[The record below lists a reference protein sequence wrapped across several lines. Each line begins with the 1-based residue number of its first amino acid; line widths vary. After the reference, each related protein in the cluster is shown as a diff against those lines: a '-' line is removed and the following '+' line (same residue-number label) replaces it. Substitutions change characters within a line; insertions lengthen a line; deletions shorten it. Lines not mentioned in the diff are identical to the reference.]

1 MYVITGAT
9 GHTGRAIAE
18 RLLAQ
23 GKPVRAIGRD
33 AARLQPLTAKGAEPF
48 VGALEDPEAMARA
61 FSGAEAVYTLVPTN
75 PAAPDVRADQN
86 RVGEA
91 LATAIAKARVPYV
104 VNLSSVGAHLSEKVG
119 PIKGLYDIEQ
129 RFNRLE
135 GTNVLHLR
143 PTFFMENLL
152 MNVQMIKNMGIN
164 GTPMKPDVAIPMIA
178 TKDIAAEAAERLLRL
193 DFKGKSVKEL
203 LGPREW
209 TMTEMTAILGRAI
222 GKPSLPYVQFPYED
236 AEKAMIGMGLS
247 PDVARGYI
255 EMYRAFNDGII
266 KPTEKRSAKN
276 TTPTSFEKFAEEFA
290 AIYKKS

>member
-1 MYVITGAT
+1 MYVIAGAT
-9 GHTGRAIAE
+9 GHTGSAIVE
-18 RLLAQ
+18 KLLAE
-23 GKPVRAIGRD
+23 GKQVLAVARS
-33 AARLQPLTAKGAEPF
+33 AAHLQPLAAKGAEPF
-48 VGALEDPEAMARA
+48 VGSVEDPQAMARA
-61 FSGAEAVYTLVPTN
+61 FSGAEAVYTLVPPH
-75 PAAPDVRADQN
+75 PAASDFRAYQN

-91 LATAIAKARVPYV
+91 LAAAIETARVPHV

-119 PIKGLYDIEQ
+119 PIAGLYDVEQ

-143 PTFFMENLL
+143 PTYFMENFLI
-152 MNVQMIKNMGIN
+152 NIPMIKTMGIN

-178 TKDIAAEAAERLLRL
+178 TRDIAAEAADRLLRL

-203 LGPREW
+203 LGPRDL
-209 TMTEMTAILGRAI
+209 TMTEATAILGKAI
-222 GKPSLPYVQFPYED
+222 GKEPLPYVQFPYDD

-255 EMYRAFNDGII
+255 EMYRAFNDGLI

>member
-48 VGALEDPEAMARA
+48 VGVLEDPDAMARA

-164 GTPMKPDVAIPMIA
+164 GTPMKPDVAIPIIA

-247 PDVARGYI
+247 PDVARGD
-255 EMYRAFNDGII
+255 R
-266 KPTEKRSAKN
+266 
-276 TTPTSFEKFAEEFA
+276 
-290 AIYKKS
+290 KSV

>member
-48 VGALEDPEAMARA
+48 VGVLEDPDAMARA
-61 FSGAEAVYTLVPTN
+61 FSDAEAVYTLVPTN

-129 RFNRLE
+129 RFNRLG

-164 GTPMKPDVAIPMIA
+164 GTPMKPDVAIPIIA

-247 PDVARGYI
+247 PDVARSYI

-266 KPTEKRSAKN
+266 KPTEQRSAKN

>member
-9 GHTGRAIAE
+9 GHTGRAIVE
-18 RLLAQ
+18 KLLAE
-23 GKPVRAIGRD
+23 GKPVRAV
-33 AARLQPLTAKGAEPF
+33 ARNAEHLKPLAAKGAEPF
-48 VGALEDPEAMARA
+48 VGSLEDADAMARA
-61 FSGAEAVYTLVPTN
+61 FSGAEGVYTLVPT
-75 PAAPDVRADQN
+75 PLTAPDVRASQN

-91 LATAIAKARVPYV
+91 LATAIAKARVPFV

-119 PIKGLYDIEQ
+119 PVKGLHDVEQ

-135 GTNVLHLR
+135 GVNVLHLR
-143 PTFFMENLL
+143 PTFFMENFL
-152 MNVQMIKNMGIN
+152 MNVPMIKNMGIH
-164 GTPMKPDVAIPMIA
+164 GTPMKPDIAVPLIA

-203 LGPREW
+203 LGPREL
-209 TMTEMTAILGRAI
+209 TMTEVTAILGRAI
-222 GKPSLPYVQFPYED
+222 GKPSLPYIQFPYED

-255 EMYRAFNDGII
+255 EMYRAFNDGIM

-276 TTPTSFEKFAEEFA
+276 TTPTSFEAFAEEFA
-290 AIYKKS
+290 AIYKQ